1 MLSFSWGAFLIY
13 LTALVMI
20 TLGGIIGLIE
30 SHHPAFLAPILKAF
44 SSITSVGKR
53 WSKPNRPLH
62 VPGAAAE
69 RAIQGRRRSVGNVR
83 PA

>member
-30 SHHPAFLAPILKAF
+30 SHHPAFLAPILMGLFFFYLCWEAVIGEVDAPPPGHK
-44 SSITSVGKR
+44 GK
-53 WSKPNRPLH
+53 
-62 VPGAAAE
+62 G
-69 RAIQGRRRSVGNVR
+69 
-83 PA
+83 